1 MNITPE
7 IVAVIGTLG
16 GTLVGAIS
24 TLLVTIIKNQSEE
37 RKHFKELIMKSASDN
52 WKYIFVM
59 CQHFSGHI
67 FKQLFAASH
76 NLLGT
81 NSR

>member
-52 WKYIFVM
+52 WKYIFE
-59 CQHFSGHI
+59 
-67 FKQLFAASH
+67 
-76 NLLGT
+76 
-81 NSR
+81 NSTSKTMLPYEHDVVTLTRTLNFI